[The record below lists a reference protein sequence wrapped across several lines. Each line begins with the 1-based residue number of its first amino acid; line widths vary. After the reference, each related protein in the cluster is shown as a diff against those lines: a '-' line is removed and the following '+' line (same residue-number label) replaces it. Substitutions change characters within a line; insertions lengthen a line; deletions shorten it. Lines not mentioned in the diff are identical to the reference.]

1 MPSEASDALKSVV
14 LSVSATLAEAGFTR
28 RRNAFNRTTGAG
40 VVQVLSFTLEK
51 AAGARA
57 VGSGNGRRFNVNL
70 GVYLQDGEAGP
81 PAWVNDGDCQVRRSA
96 AELVPDGPDGHLA
109 LDDVDLASWATF
121 HVLSMYAL
129 PWLDERRTRDQ
140 VRADELA

>member
-14 LSVSATLAEAGFTR
+14 VSAAPTLTAAGFTK
-28 RRNAFNRTTGAG
+28 RRNAFNRTTEPG

-51 AAGARA
+51 AAGTRA
-57 VGSGNGRRFNVNL
+57 GATSSGRRFNVNL
-70 GVYLQDGEAGP
+70 GVYLQDGEASV
-81 PAWVNDGDCQVRRSA
+81 PAWVNDGDCQVRRTA
-96 AELVPDGPDGHLA
+96 AELVPDGPDAHLA

-129 PWLDERRTRDQ
+129 PWLDERRTREQ
-140 VRADELA
+140 VRQG

>member
-14 LSVSATLAEAGFTR
+14 LSAAPTLTAAGFSK
-28 RRNAFNRTTGAG
+28 RRNAFNRTTEPG

-51 AAGARA
+51 AAGGRA
-57 VGSGNGRRFNVNL
+57 AATSSGRRFNVNL
-70 GVYLQDGEAGP
+70 GVYLQDGQASAP
-81 PAWVNDGDCQVRRSA
+81 TWVNDADCQVRQTA
-96 AELVPDGPDGHLA
+96 ADLVPDGPDAHLA

-129 PWLDERRTRDQ
+129 PWLDERRSREQ
-140 VRADELA
+140 VRQG